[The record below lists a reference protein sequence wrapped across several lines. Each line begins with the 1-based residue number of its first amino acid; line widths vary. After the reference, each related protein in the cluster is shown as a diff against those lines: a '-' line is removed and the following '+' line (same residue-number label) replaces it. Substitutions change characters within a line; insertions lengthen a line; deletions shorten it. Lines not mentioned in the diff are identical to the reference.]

1 MPCPLPGDLPKPKTE
16 PMSLMS
22 LALEGAFFTTSA
34 TWEAHAAA
42 AAAVSL

>member
-1 MPCPLPGDLPKPKTE
+1 MPSSRDLPKPETE

-22 LALEGAFFTTSA
+22 LAFEGAFFTTSA